1 MLLLYKKY
9 FIALAGVIFAVLA
22 VYMLKPSPKFAVV
35 DMQRLLNQPA
45 VLMSQSKLSQDE
57 QKAVLQRYA
66 EILPKVLIHYGQS
79 HQLTLISATV
89 ITTGAADV
97 TDEIIDLTLDKLRAA

>member
-9 FIALAGVIFAVLA
+9 FIALAGLIFAVLA
-22 VYMLKPSPKFAVV
+22 VCMLRTSPNFAVV

>member
-1 MLLLYKKY
+1 MLSHYKQY
-9 FIALAGVIFAVLA
+9 GFAFVIALLVIFGIWII
-22 VYMLKPSPKFAVV
+22 KTPPKFAVV

-45 VLMSQSKLSQDE
+45 ALMSQSKLSQDE

-66 EILPKVLIHYGQS
+66 EILPKVLTHYGQS
-79 HQLTLISATV
+79 HGLTLISATV

-97 TDEIIDLTLDKLRAA
+97 TDEIIGLTLDKLRAV